1 MILIVVSLCGELLCR
16 GIRDHAVSASLMAII
31 GESLNI
37 KELVLLG
44 FIFSLIISF
53 IASAIGWNNPNSP
66 TMFGPFRICVL
77 PKIFR
82 SISVRKAT
90 VSSMG
95 SSVRVV

>member
-1 MILIVVSLCGELLCR
+1 
-16 GIRDHAVSASLMAII
+16 MAII

-95 SSVRVV
+95 SSVRVVWIIFIII